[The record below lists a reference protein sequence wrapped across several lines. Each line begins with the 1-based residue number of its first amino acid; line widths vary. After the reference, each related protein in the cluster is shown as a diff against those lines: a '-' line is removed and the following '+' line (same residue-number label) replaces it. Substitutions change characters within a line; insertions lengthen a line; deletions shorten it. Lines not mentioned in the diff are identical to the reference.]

1 MIDSRITDLRK
12 ALRGSQRRNER
23 MIKPILE
30 QNIVEDGETDSTWEK
45 LLPLNVPEKV
55 RNIVNETE
63 KNSKKYL
70 ENRGELD
77 LCVKKKNTICFRR
90 KNRFP
95 VTDTWTDL
103 ATLSEFIEKEKILRL
118 LGGKGGIL
126 VWL

>member
-1 MIDSRITDLRK
+1 MTWKTQHMIDSRITGLRK
-12 ALRGSQRRNER
+12 ALRGSQRKNER

-70 ENRGELD
+70 KNGGELD
-77 LCVKKKNTICFRR
+77 LRVKKKHNLF
-90 KNRFP
+90 
-95 VTDTWTDL
+95 
-103 ATLSEFIEKEKILRL
+103 
-118 LGGKGGIL
+118 
-126 VWL
+126 